1 MCVCMYVIC
10 VRVRDVCVHVRD
22 VYVHDVCVR
31 VRVYLTCVWGEGGAA
46 CVYVMSVSYICK
58 LKKSSLFTNKPLLFI
73 LIFLYL
79 YYEYL

>member
-31 VRVYLTCVWGEGGAA
+31 VRVYLTCVWGEGEGLRA
-46 CVYVMSVSYICK
+46 C
-58 LKKSSLFTNKPLLFI
+58 T
-73 LIFLYL
+73 
-79 YYEYL
+79 